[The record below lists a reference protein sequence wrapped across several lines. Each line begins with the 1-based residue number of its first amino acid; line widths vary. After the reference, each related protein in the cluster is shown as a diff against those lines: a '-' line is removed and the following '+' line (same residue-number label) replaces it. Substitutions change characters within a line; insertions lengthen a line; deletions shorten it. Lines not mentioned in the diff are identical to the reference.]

1 MDAINKDTN
10 TFIFE
15 ENTPITIGLANNRI
29 ANRGKIS
36 ADTITYQMKTGSNES
51 RIYLEEL
58 KISDIELVNTSPTDL
73 LDLVSEYQGYC
84 YLVKNLFLFH
94 EKIIIDNHHISMDLF
109 FDNKISHVAHGKNLV
124 IEPIAQI
131 AWEERPLLTVKEY
144 IPHMVISLASHE
156 QFFKRS
162 SIDGVRPVY
171 HEREMQSI
179 TPAVSR
185 EIEIY
190 SGDENLGTLVTSE
203 EYDTYEVEI

>member
-1 MDAINKDTN
+1 MDMETIT
-10 TFIFE
+10 FE
-15 ENTPITIGLANNRI
+15 EKSPIIIGLAHTCIPNQGI
-29 ANRGKIS
+29 IS
-36 ADTITYQMKTGSNES
+36 DDTITYQMKTGSNES
-51 RIYLEEL
+51 RIYLEAL
-58 KISDIELVNTSPTDL
+58 KIADIELMNASPTDL
-73 LDLVSEYQGYC
+73 LDLVMEYQGYC

-109 FDNKISHVAHGKNLV
+109 FDNKISHIAHGKNLI
-124 IEPIAQI
+124 IEPIPQI
-131 AWEERPLLTVKEY
+131 NWNTRPLLTVKEY

-185 EIEIY
+185 EIDIY

-203 EYDTYEVEI
+203 EYDTYEVESH